1 MKYIVEIPARYGSK
15 RVKNKNLK
23 LLNGKPMISYAIE
36 AAKNAELVDEVYVN
50 TEHKEIGK
58 IAIDSGV
65 NFYKRKKNLAGDN
78 TTSDE
83 FNFDFLKNIEC
94 DNLVMVNPVSP
105 LILSQDI
112 DKAIAYY
119 KDKKFD
125 TMISIK
131 EEYLQSFINNTPINF
146 NPTNKLPKTQDIDPI
161 QVCSWAICIW
171 NKKVFIEHYE
181 KYGHAVFSG
190 KYGFYILDKIKSL
203 KISDPIDFKMAE
215 LLLKARD
222 LE

>member
-36 AAKNAELVDEVYVN
+36 AAKNAKLVDEVYVN
-50 TEHKEIGK
+50 TEHKDIGK
-58 IAIDSGV
+58 IAIDLGV
-65 NFYKRKKNLAGDN
+65 NFYQRKQNLADDN

-83 FNFDFLKNIEC
+83 FNFDFLLNTEC
-94 DNLVMVNPVSP
+94 DFLVMVNPVSP
-105 LILSQDI
+105 LILSEDI
-112 DKAIAYY
+112 DKAIEYY
-119 KDKKFD
+119 KTKNFD

-131 EEYLQSFINNTPINF
+131 EEYLQSFLNNKPINF
-146 NPTNKLPKTQDIDPI
+146 EPKKKLPKTQDIDPI

-171 NKKVFIEHYE
+171 NKKVFIENYK

-190 KYGFYILDKIKSL
+190 NYGFYVLDKIKSL